1 MALRLRQ
8 ALPAVGTSQKSHA
21 SAIMVVKSLATVA
34 CHGERRR
41 GRVAMQSATMATTLV
56 GSPPAAFAN
65 FKFLLMPGEIV
76 GPKRKMVY
84 IPAVQS
90 FDDLVEKIKAKFA
103 AASNVSQ
110 VISCLFVCIGFEQR
124 SGGRTSHYSS
134 IAAKQVASPPPGV
147 EAHTVDELWAEVE
160 DLELFDPQA
169 VTNLRLRVDGPSTPS
184 SQQLLHSLFPP
195 MDRSGE
201 TPMDVALREDLER
214 RATIYTKGKDGILTG
229 HMKLMNQASRQIS
242 LRDPRMVEKGR
253 RSDLMR
259 EAANMVRRVYNFKHG
274 YSRSQQADTQE
285 RSRSRKRSGESKKW
299 NIESRAERCAELKMG
314 ISQVE
319 RLIREKDG
327 LMKQAEDDG
336 DMGQVDILRRDM
348 ADLQKRL
355 HMLQREETDILKRER
370 RSMQRY
376 QKIQRLRESAGGSS
390 MEEHGGV
397 LEQPAMSVLLQMSD
411 ASSQKEGGA
420 VPGIGGD
427 RGGSARDSV
436 ESGQVDPQL
445 ICPARPS
452 GDLQEAPSRTHPG
465 SDIAWF

>member
-1 MALRLRQ
+1 
-8 ALPAVGTSQKSHA
+8 
-21 SAIMVVKSLATVA
+21 
-34 CHGERRR
+34 
-41 GRVAMQSATMATTLV
+41 MQSATMATTLV

-65 FKFLLMPGEIV
+65 FKFLLMPGGIV

-103 AASNVSQ
+103 AASNVYK
-110 VISCLFVCIGFEQR
+110 L
-124 SGGRTSHYSS
+124 
-134 IAAKQVASPPPGV
+134 VASPPQGV

-274 YSRSQQADTQE
+274 YSRSQHADTQE

-319 RLIREKDG
+319 SLIREKDG
-327 LMKQAEDDG
+327 LTKQAEDDG
-336 DMGQVDILRRDM
+336 DMGQVDILGRDV

-420 VPGIGGD
+420 VPGLGGD

-445 ICPARPS
+445 ISPARPS